1 MYMHVVKGKRVGD
14 LQDISYENSISI
26 TNIVRKGKVKLFM
39 SKPKV
44 LLQVLW
50 ERVFMDTSRY
60 EVTYYKL

>member
-26 TNIVRKGKVKLFM
+26 TNIVRKGKVKLCM
-39 SKPKV
+39 SNPKV